1 MNLSIVSAKYVA
13 PLKVELHF
21 NDDTVKTIDVGAFIK
36 KHPHPQYN
44 SYLNEKK
51 FKKFKIEFGNIVWG
65 KNWDLI
71 FPIDMLAFAAEQK
84 APGAIR
90 IGGFFRFSLQVNR
103 SRTFKWIN
111 MALKIKTREEAIA
124 VLRDMVK
131 RKREMEAK
139 AQIDFAKARKEAAN
153 CYASL

>member
-1 MNLSIVSAKYVA
+1 MKRIREFGPTSPRFSIVPPGSTSDAWGQNKKPPMRIA
-13 PLKVELHF
+13 PFSMCHCDRWAQELPPYFFETFLLFSLHF
-21 NDDTVKTIDVGAFIK
+21 QNK
-36 KHPHPQYN
+36 
-44 SYLNEKK
+44 SL
-51 FKKFKIEFGNIVWG
+51 
-65 KNWDLI
+65 
-71 FPIDMLAFAAEQK
+71 
-84 APGAIR
+84 
-90 IGGFFRFSLQVNR
+90 SLQTNR

-153 CYASL
+153 CYAGL

>member
-1 MNLSIVSAKYVA
+1 MAYRLGATGFEPATPMRIA
-13 PLKVELHF
+13 PFSMCHCNRWVQELPPYFFETFLLFSLHF
-21 NDDTVKTIDVGAFIK
+21 QNK
-36 KHPHPQYN
+36 
-44 SYLNEKK
+44 
-51 FKKFKIEFGNIVWG
+51 
-65 KNWDLI
+65 
-71 FPIDMLAFAAEQK
+71 
-84 APGAIR
+84 
-90 IGGFFRFSLQVNR
+90 SLPLQTNR

-153 CYASL
+153 CYAGL

>member
-1 MNLSIVSAKYVA
+1 MKVA
-13 PLKVELHF
+13 C
-21 NDDTVKTIDVGAFIK
+21 TVLEGKAGVT
-36 KHPHPQYN
+36 PQT
-44 SYLNEKK
+44 YL
-51 FKKFKIEFGNIVWG
+51 
-65 KNWDLI
+65 D
-71 FPIDMLAFAAEQK
+71 
-84 APGAIR
+84 
-90 IGGFFRFSLQVNR
+90 R

-153 CYASL
+153 CYAGL

>member
-1 MNLSIVSAKYVA
+1 MRIA
-13 PLKVELHF
+13 PFSMCHCDRWVQEL
-21 NDDTVKTIDVGAFIK
+21 
-36 KHPHPQYN
+36 PPY
-44 SYLNEKK
+44 
-51 FKKFKIEFGNIVWG
+51 
-65 KNWDLI
+65 
-71 FPIDMLAFAAEQK
+71 
-84 APGAIR
+84 
-90 IGGFFRFSLQVNR
+90 FFETFLLFSLLFQNKSLSLQTNR

-153 CYASL
+153 CYAGL